1 MRHLKIYKSITNV
14 EDKSLKSYL
23 REINRE
29 EILSVED
36 EYKLSKKIKKGD
48 YQALDKLVRANL
60 RFVVSVAKQYQNHG
74 LLLSDLIQEGNLGL
88 IQAAEK
94 FDEERGYKFISYAV
108 WWIRNSIIKSLS
120 QYSGN
125 LRNSLNFIEFN
136 NKIKNAFRCFEQMNE
151 RCPSAEEIAEEIDYP
166 IDKVS
171 NVIYKSNIEMPLNA
185 PFANEGI
192 NYMPN
197 IQINGGEIFTTHLS
211 IDTSL
216 VDGEADSLLDILIDE
231 DSISPE
237 KGCLVLSQK
246 IEINRILIVLLN
258 EREYQII
265 KLSFGLDCDEMTL
278 EKIGDKF
285 GLTRERVRQIKERAL
300 RKIREYHNPIKKIL
314 WTGCDYVR
322 SIPNGSN
329 EHITP
334 FIPKSDDEIIV
345 QEYEDGIISF
355 HNAEKSLIALANK
368 GDIECQYKL
377 AQGYK
382 KYNYDMQLEMKWL
395 TIAAYNGNANAQ
407 YDFGYRYEHSIN
419 VDDIHYAIKWY
430 QKAADQG
437 HEEAKERISIVQNK
451 IRILREPKQDEANLK
466 HTEIT
471 KKNVTESKTLPRYTA
486 KKKAETK
493 PKNVIE
499 SKTSLKYTSNSSI
512 DDLVRGVANGDAN
525 AQYVLGWNYCF
536 GMYVKKNP
544 EIALELFEKAAAQG
558 HGKAQFNIGQM
569 YDYGHGVERNINKA
583 IFWYK
588 LAADKGIDA
597 AISRLR
603 VLKEKGILK

>member
-1 MRHLKIYKSITNV
+1 MRHLKIYRSITNV
-14 EDKSLKSYL
+14 EDNSLESYL
-23 REINRE
+23 REIARE
-29 EILSVED
+29 ELLSID
-36 EYKLSKKIKKGD
+36 EEQKLSKGIKRGNI
-48 YQALDKLVRANL
+48 QALDKLVRANL
-60 RFVVSVAKQYQNHG
+60 RFVVSIAKQYQNQG
-74 LLLSDLIQEGNLGL
+74 LSLPDLIQEGNTGL
-88 IQAAEK
+88 VKAAQIFDADRGFK
-94 FDEERGYKFISYAV
+94 FATYAV
-108 WWIRNSIIKSLS
+108 WWIRASILQALS
-120 QYSGN
+120 MYSGCVHKPMN
-125 LRNSLNFIEFN
+125 WSGSY
-136 NKIKNAFRCFEQMNE
+136 NKIRNAYYRFEQKNV
-151 RCPSAEEIAEEIDYP
+151 RCPSIEEIAEELDMP

-171 NVIYKSNIEMPLNA
+171 NVFNTIIEMPISV
-185 PFANEGI
+185 PFVKRRV

-197 IQINGGEIFTTHLS
+197 AKISMSDIIAPQLP
-211 IDTSL
+211 IDISL
-216 VDGEADSLLDILIDE
+216 VDGEADSLFDFLIDD
-231 DSISPE
+231 DSISPD
-237 KGCLVLSQK
+237 KKCLDDSLKIDINQILNVVLCEQ
-246 IEINRILIVLLN
+246 
-258 EREYQII
+258 EREII
-265 KLSFGLDCDEMTL
+265 KLFFGLEHEEMTL
-278 EKIGDKF
+278 DEIGYRF
-285 GLTRERVRQIKERAL
+285 GLTRERVRQIKEKAL
-300 RKIREYHNPIKKIL
+300 RKIRQNPMKKIL
-314 WTGCDYVR
+314 LTDYCYACP
-322 SIPNGSN
+322 IPNGNN
-329 EHITP
+329 EQITP
-334 FIPKSDDEIIV
+334 SIPKTNDEIIV

-368 GDIECQYKL
+368 GNVECQYIL

-382 KYNYDMQLEMKWL
+382 KYNYDMQLEIKWL

-471 KKNVTESKTLPRYTA
+471 KKNVTESKTSPGYTA

-493 PKNVIE
+493 PENVTE

-512 DDLVRGVANGDAN
+512 DDLVKGVANGDAN

-536 GMYVKKNP
+536 GMYVKNNP

-558 HGKAQFNIGQM
+558 HGMAQFNIGQM

-583 IFWYK
+583 ILWYK

>member
-1 MRHLKIYKSITNV
+1 MRHLKIYRSITNV
-14 EDKSLKSYL
+14 EDNSLESYL
-23 REINRE
+23 REIARE
-29 EILSVED
+29 ELLSID
-36 EYKLSKKIKKGD
+36 EEQKLSKGIKRGNI
-48 YQALDKLVRANL
+48 QALDKLVRANL
-60 RFVVSVAKQYQNHG
+60 RFVVSIAKQYQNQG
-74 LLLSDLIQEGNLGL
+74 LSLPDLIQEGNTGL
-88 IQAAEK
+88 VKAAQIFDADRGFK
-94 FDEERGYKFISYAV
+94 FATYAV
-108 WWIRNSIIKSLS
+108 WWIRASILQALS
-120 QYSGN
+120 MYSGCVHKPMN
-125 LRNSLNFIEFN
+125 WSGSY
-136 NKIKNAFRCFEQMNE
+136 NKIRNAYYRFEQENV
-151 RCPSAEEIAEEIDYP
+151 RCPSIEEIAEELDMP

-171 NVIYKSNIEMPLNA
+171 NVFNTIIEMPISV
-185 PFANEGI
+185 PFVKRRV

-197 IQINGGEIFTTHLS
+197 AKISMSDIIAPQLP
-211 IDTSL
+211 IDISL

-237 KGCLVLSQK
+237 KECLVLSQK

-285 GLTRERVRQIKERAL
+285 GLTKESVRQIKEKAL
-300 RKIREYHNPIKKIL
+300 RKLRGAHNHIKKLL
-314 WTGCDYVR
+314 WTGCDHAY
-322 SIPNGSN
+322 SIQNRSN
-329 EHITP
+329 EHIKLSV
-334 FIPKSDDEIIV
+334 PKSNDEIIV

-368 GDIECQYKL
+368 GNVECQYKL

-382 KYNYDMQLEMKWL
+382 KYNYDMQLEIKWL

-419 VDDIHYAIKWY
+419 VDDIHYAIMWY
-430 QKAADQG
+430 QKAAVQG

-451 IRILREPKQDEANLK
+451 IRILREPKQDETNLK

-471 KKNVTESKTLPRYTA
+471 KKNVTESKTSPRYTA

-493 PKNVIE
+493 PENVTE

-512 DDLVRGVANGDAN
+512 DDLVKGVANGDAN

-536 GMYVKKNP
+536 GMYVKKNY
-544 EIALELFEKAAAQG
+544 ETALKLFEKAAAQG
-558 HGKAQFNIGQM
+558 HGLAQYHIGQM

-583 IFWYK
+583 ILWYK

-603 VLKEKGILK
+603 VLREKGY